1 MLTKI
6 ALLSLL
12 ATLVAGDH
20 VTKDEKG
27 ADSAPDTVP
36 GYMLVYQKGYCG
48 SLGKDLGRDI
58 FDPNECFR
66 LAQGL
71 RATAFSMGRKY
82 RKGRCSVELLEFT
95 CSNYEQWQE
104 HPDDPECPDAWS
116 CANGQCPFHDSRYYD
131 WYALEPQCD
140 QSSYEDEIRQRP

>member
-36 GYMLVYQKGYCG
+36 SYMLVYQKGYCG

-58 FDPNECFR
+58 FDPDECFR

-95 CSNYEQWQE
+95 CSNYEQWQAHAE
-104 HPDDPECPDAWS
+104 DPVCTDAWS
-116 CANGQCPFHDSRYYD
+116 GASGKFHDSRYYD
-131 WYALEPQCD
+131 WYALEPDCEL
-140 QSSYEDEIRQRP
+140 YA